1 MKKLAAIFVLSFIMT
16 LFGCQK
22 VQSQGEETLPD
33 EKEVDLSE
41 DNTAADESEATKEA
55 AAVEDKDA
63 KEELEIVIPNEQ
75 DLVAD
80 YTSIA
85 GLELEPGAHIAV
97 VVMNPKSNYWKAV
110 KKGIQ
115 QAVDELNQT
124 LGYTGQDKIYFT
136 YEGPDDSAAA
146 ETQINIIDA
155 VLAENPQVLCI
166 SAIDRNSC
174 QAQLETAQENGI
186 PVIILDSGVKSEE
199 LAYTVCETDNYN
211 AGVQAAKKL
220 CEKIGDTGA
229 VQIVAHLQNAD
240 TSTKR
245 ENGFR
250 DEVAQNHPNVRVLD
264 TIYED
269 GEESV
274 NESLQAAFAGNP
286 DVKGCFTTSESTG
299 ITVLDYLAKNKLD
312 EVHVVGF
319 DAGAKQIEAI
329 KSGKEYGVICQNPY
343 GMGYATVVAAGRA
356 ILGMENDAYIDA
368 GYQWIDAANIDAEEN
383 QKYLYE

>member
-1 MKKLAAIFVLSFIMT
+1 VKKLAGIFMLCFIMA
-16 LFGCQK
+16 FSGCQK
-22 VQSQGEETLPD
+22 EQLQAPETIPE
-33 EKEVDLSE
+33 EKEMDVPE
-41 DNTAADESEATKEA
+41 DNEAVGLPEATKEA
-55 AAVEDKDA
+55 ADTEKVAEDG
-63 KEELEIVIPNEQ
+63 LEIVIPDEQ

-80 YTSIA
+80 YTSIE

-97 VVMNPKSNYWKAV
+97 VVMNPKNHYWKAV
-110 KKGIQ
+110 EKGMQ
-115 QAVDELNQT
+115 QAIEELNQKSA
-124 LGYTGQDKIYFT
+124 YTGQDKIYLT
-136 YEGPDDSAAA
+136 YEGPDDAAAA

-155 VLAENPQVLCI
+155 VLAENPQALCI
-166 SAIDRNSC
+166 SAIDRNSL

-186 PVIILDSGVKSEE
+186 PVIILDSGVKSAE

-211 AGVQAAKKL
+211 AGAQAAKKL
-220 CEKIGDTGA
+220 CEKIGDVGV

-250 DEVAQNHPNVRVLD
+250 DEIAENHPNVRVLD

-269 GEESV
+269 AEESV
-274 NESLQAAFAGNP
+274 NESLRAAFEGNP
-286 DVKGCFTTSESTG
+286 DVKGCFTTSEGTG
-299 ITVLDYLAKNKLD
+299 ITVLDYLARNELE
-312 EVHVVGF
+312 EVQLVGF

-343 GMGYATVVAAGRA
+343 GMGYATVVAASRA
-356 ILGMENDAYIDA
+356 ILGMENDTYIDA
-368 GYQWIDAANIDAEEN
+368 GYQWIDAINIDAEEN